1 MLLKHARKGGGGLDF
16 LVTLFENDLHSLYL
30 MKNPIL
36 LGLLIVA
43 VSVLSLKGIGQIGKG
58 KKHNKKEL

>member
-1 MLLKHARKGGGGLDF
+1 MDF